1 MTVSLGY
8 HHSTTD
14 TQLQEAIRRAD
25 VALYQAKANGAIA
38 ANAGRMTAPATAGKL
53 AFSLTPGDKVARKP
67 RVGLALGSG
76 AARGWAHIG
85 IIRAL
90 ERLGVKPDLVAGCS
104 IGSFVGAAYAAGELD
119 KLESWVRGF
128 SRLQVVSLLDPA
140 SPAACF
146 VARGVRHRRQPLRR
160 SRHRKSAAPF
170 ACVATELDTTR
181 IWLQQGPLRQCV
193 RASCG
198 MPGILTP
205 TRVEDRWLVDGA
217 VVNPVPISLA
227 RAMGAEVV
235 IAVNLNAD
243 MHQPWTDEPDE
254 PSGGNRFS
262 QWFNRGDS
270 PNTPGMWSVMTG
282 SINIMQ
288 ERITRARMAGDPPE
302 ISSARALAAS
312 PSWISTAPATPSTR
326 VRPASSA
333 TWSSSGGAIPP
344 RFDMTP
350 GANLTS
356 P

>member
-1 MTVSLGY
+1 MS
-8 HHSTTD
+8 
-14 TQLQEAIRRAD
+14 
-25 VALYQAKANGAIA
+25 
-38 ANAGRMTAPATAGKL
+38 
-53 AFSLTPGDKVARKP
+53 RKP
-67 RVGLALGSG
+67 RLGLALGSG

-128 SRLQVVSLLDPA
+128 SRLQVMGLLDPA
-140 SPAACF
+140 LSGGLFRGDKVFGIAAGHLGDPAIESL
-146 VARGVRHRRQPLRR
+146 PL
-160 SRHRKSAAPF
+160 PF
-170 ACVATELDTTR
+170 ACVATELDTGR
-181 IWLQQGPLRQCV
+181 EIWLQEGPLRQCV

-205 TRVEDRWLVDGA
+205 TRIDDRWLVDGA

-235 IAVNLNAD
+235 IAVNLNTD

-254 PSGGNRFS
+254 PVQGGLLS
-262 QWFNRGDS
+262 QWLNRGEREPS
-270 PNTPGMWSVMTG
+270 TPGMWGVMTG

-302 ISSARALAAS
+302 IQLCPRLGNLSIMDFHRAS
-312 PSWISTAPATPSTR
+312 D
-326 VRPASSA
+326 
-333 TWSSSGGAIPP
+333 AINEGEACVE
-344 RFDMTP
+344 R
-350 GANLTS
+350 NLEQLKEELS
-356 P
+356 RLCLI